1 MERRSVGWWPS
12 PVAPVRSVGSA
23 VLVLVLARAH
33 HWAVESLG
41 GLLAGLES
49 ETIGFIDGVRFVFP
63 KTCKIAR
70 KS

>member
-1 MERRSVGWWPS
+1 MGWWPS
-12 PVAPVRSVGSA
+12 PVAPVRSVGSTVL

-33 HWAVESLG
+33 RWAVESLG

-49 ETIGFIDGVRFVFP
+49 ETIGFIDGACFVFP